1 MKYNFKKFFDDNK
14 IANNEW
20 VSNGHFAI
28 KRSALKKSHNT
39 FVDTFPDSHSRAE
52 SISSIVE
59 KSISEFY
66 KYNSMNDTEFI
77 PTLYNSQGFKG
88 SNGILLPAVINE
100 NNIAINEEYY
110 NFIKDLHCKLIY
122 NKEQETYKPL
132 LIFDEDSEI
141 VGIVLPVRIEHTK
154 ILEAIDYNTYLN
166 KLATEKEQAKEAK
179 QNQKKCL
186 YISNNKAVIRRKD
199 LTCIAELVNDSSFK
213 NLYVESDYKKDGGKV
228 FIDFGFVLMYIGYL
242 GRYDVEPETIKYRLE
257 KMKDFTIDDYKQY
270 ITECLNNNQF
280 INVAEIKL
288 MELAGESPEY
298 IQTLKDHRQKVID
311 MRERERVE
319 EETKKQAE
327 EQEYIIEQNNKA
339 EALVINAEQAI
350 LNKQP
355 LKNIEITFYQ
365 SRYNSNTTS
374 IINYLMKKYN
384 ITVPL
389 KTQGWINRA
398 LSNIQFNEEY
408 GWSYNYYTSS
418 ADSTVFMKYLKE
430 LVNKVKSN

>member
-28 KRSALKKSHNT
+28 KRTALKKSHNT

-59 KSISEFY
+59 KFI
-66 KYNSMNDTEFI
+66 YNSMNDTEFI
-77 PTLYNSQGFKG
+77 PTLYNSEGFRNSDGK
-88 SNGILLPAVINE
+88 LLPALIDK
-100 NNIAINEEYY
+100 NNFAINEEYY

-228 FIDFGFVLMYIGYL
+228 FTDYGFVLMYVGYL
-242 GRYDVEPETIKYRLE
+242 GQYDIEPETIKYKLE
-257 KMKDFTIDDYKQY
+257 KAKDFTIDDYKQY

-311 MRERERVE
+311 LREQERVE
-319 EETKKQAE
+319 EKTKREAE
-327 EQEYIIEQNNKA
+327 EQAYVTEQNNKA
-339 EALVINAEQAI
+339 EGIINSAEQAI

-355 LKNIEITFYQ
+355 VKNVEITLYK
-365 SRYNSNTTS
+365 SRYDSNTTS
-374 IINYLMKKYN
+374 LILYLMKKHN
-384 ITVPL
+384 IDVPL
-389 KTQGWINRA
+389 KTQGWINQA
-398 LSNIQFNEEY
+398 LSTIKYEEEY
-408 GWSYNYYTSS
+408 GWSYTYYKSS
-418 ADSTVFMKYLKE
+418 ADSTVFYKYLHQLVE
-430 LVNKVKSN
+430 AVNK

>member
-1 MKYNFKKFFDDNK
+1 
-14 IANNEW
+14 
-20 VSNGHFAI
+20 
-28 KRSALKKSHNT
+28 
-39 FVDTFPDSHSRAE
+39 
-52 SISSIVE
+52 
-59 KSISEFY
+59 
-66 KYNSMNDTEFI
+66 
-77 PTLYNSQGFKG
+77 
-88 SNGILLPAVINE
+88 
-100 NNIAINEEYY
+100 
-110 NFIKDLHCKLIY
+110 
-122 NKEQETYKPL
+122 
-132 LIFDEDSEI
+132 
-141 VGIVLPVRIEHTK
+141 
-154 ILEAIDYNTYLN
+154 
-166 KLATEKEQAKEAK
+166 
-179 QNQKKCL
+179 
-186 YISNNKAVIRRKD
+186 
-199 LTCIAELVNDSSFK
+199 
-213 NLYVESDYKKDGGKV
+213 
-228 FIDFGFVLMYIGYL
+228 MYIGYL